1 MIKAKIHYYCRERQY
16 HAMQFAAVEGMKRFS
31 GDPAFKFFFG
41 MALVLEGQLQEGIR
55 ELDSLQN
62 YSEVQLGS
70 LLALIHAHKK
80 CQPVDK
86 EAVLALDAKL
96 KEERKRGDDQALL
109 RRSLPAQHRPGGQGK
124 RIRRPS
130 VEDQPP
136 VKGGVDPQRLDG
148 GGSPEGEQEQ
158 ECLAVLRSR
167 PEDE

>member
-96 KEERKRGDDQALL
+96 KEERKRADDQALYYAGTFL
-109 RRSLPAQHRPGGQGK
+109 LHIDRADK
-124 RIRRPS
+124 AK
-130 VEDQPP
+130 EY
-136 VKGGVDPQRLDG
+136 VDR
-148 GGSPEGEQEQ
+148 
-158 ECLAVLRSR
+158 
-167 PEDE
+167 